1 MASIKKYE
9 DFVHDFNV
17 DLKSELQTDI
27 PTFGEYRKGSEQYG
41 GLVTK
46 MMEWLRLKREN
57 SKDELTNLSVSFDI
71 FSTESGIQ
79 IKDLENFIK
88 DKISKGLYNFE
99 IKIDYPNKTIIFDN
113 LIKRDSKILTEN

>member
-46 MMEWLRLKREN
+46 MMEWLRLKREK